1 MDDGKRF
8 HALGVAMAIFIYD
21 KGGSLRGG
29 GCRVDPESGLVDF
42 SGGFGRQLFRLR
54 STFFSNVDFS

>member
-8 HALGVAMAIFIYD
+8 HAQGVAMAIFIYD

-29 GCRVDPESGLVDF
+29 GCPIDLGPGLVDF
-42 SGGFGRQLFRLR
+42 SGGLGRSLFRLR